1 MSEIAERIQRNLDE
15 MIHTGQIQGIH
26 VGVRQGRQEGQVLLL
41 RRQIARKFG
50 DDTARRLYEL
60 LDDLNSLDDID
71 WVTDALLKCR
81 TGEELIEWVQ
91 FRDADARA
99 LPVGST
105 AVPGP
110 VRSEW
115 GTVRGRTI
123 WACYWIKEEPET
135 MAALVD
141 TYQRGLD
148 ELSDRGAREG
158 GGRVLRRLATRRF
171 GEETAGRLSRVLK
184 ELSDPEDIDRVSGA
198 LLECGTGEEFI
209 ERVRAA

>member
-1 MSEIAERIQRNLDE
+1 MSEIAERIQRNVDE
-15 MIHTGQIQGIH
+15 MIRTGQIQGIH
-26 VGVRQGRQEGQVLLL
+26 VGVGQGRQEGQVLLL

-50 DDTARRLYEL
+50 DDTARQLYEL

-71 WVTDALLKCR
+71 SVTDALLECG
-81 TGEELIEWVQ
+81 TGEEFIERVQ
-91 FRDADARA
+91 YRDADAHA
-99 LPVGST
+99 LPVEST

-123 WACYWIKEEPET
+123 WGCYWIKEEPTT
-135 MAALVD
+135 MAELAD
-141 TYQRGLD
+141 TFGRGLD
-148 ELSDRGAREG
+148 ELSERGAREG
-158 GGRVLRRLATRRF
+158 TERVLRRLATRRF
-171 GEETAGRLSRVLK
+171 GEETAGHLAKLLE
-184 ELSDPEDIDRVSGA
+184 ELSDPEDIDKMSRA